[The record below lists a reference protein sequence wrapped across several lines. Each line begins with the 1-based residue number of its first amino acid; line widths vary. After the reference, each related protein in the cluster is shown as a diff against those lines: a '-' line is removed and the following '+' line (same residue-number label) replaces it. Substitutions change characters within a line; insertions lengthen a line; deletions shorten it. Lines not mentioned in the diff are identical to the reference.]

1 MSENNNKAWLDS
13 PIAKYVKIF
22 HLRQSTFLNCHLNK
36 RSKAMRHTSKWC
48 WPTVAQ
54 WGIWMAMAPAGLPL
68 STGSSSYL
76 QGWVTSNIHDPKDR
90 VKLRG
95 NIVLFSLKIL
105 WLNKAYSFKWVRVW
119 TEHISNGSGV
129 PSVGHSCRHCH
140 FIMQWK
146 RLAFGS
152 VTEGDGHALRRKW
165 FKAHCLSL
173 NRVIGQS
180 EQALL

>member
-1 MSENNNKAWLDS
+1 MG
-13 PIAKYVKIF
+13 
-22 HLRQSTFLNCHLNK
+22 HLNGNGTCWTAAVDWLKLLLTRLGNQQHTWSK
-36 RSKAMRHTSKWC
+36 R
-48 WPTVAQ
+48 
-54 WGIWMAMAPAGLPL
+54 
-68 STGSSSYL
+68 
-76 QGWVTSNIHDPKDR
+76 QGEM
-90 VKLRG
+90 KLRA

-129 PSVGHSCRHCH
+129 PSVGHSCCHCH

-152 VTEGDGHALRRKW
+152 VTEDDGHALRRKW

-180 EQALL
+180 GRGRAGVVVATQFNRFSPIPTVKQLKRVTQKTKEHSLVGFSTDFDGIFTLIKFQT